1 MSEYI
6 LVLIWLGVAA
16 FISSTLGQQSA
27 VNICGKYEKRYSLIW
42 AVVIMLPIV
51 WWAGN
56 RGYAAADTGAYIGQ
70 FRSMPNELSEL
81 EAYLDNLTKDTGFYC
96 LSALIRIFITKDPR
110 IYLLILAAIQGGILA
125 WFYRKYSTDYVVSIF
140 LFVASTDYISWMYN
154 GIRQFT
160 AVTITLL
167 GIGMVL
173 KKKYIP
179 SILLILL
186 ASTFHKSALLMIPFI
201 FLAQGKAWN
210 KKTVFFILIIM
221 VAVAGVGSFT
231 GILDDALAD
240 TQYKNVVSDWT
251 EAGDD
256 GTNILRV
263 LVYSVPAILSFMGRK
278 TIQRE
283 GSPLINLCTN
293 MSIVSAGFYLL
304 SAFTSGIFIGRLPI
318 YFSLYGYILLLWEV
332 DHLFDEQNSEFIKG
346 CMIVAY
352 LLFYYY
358 SMHVVWGNF

>member
-42 AVVIMLPIV
+42 AFIVMLPVI
-51 WWAGN
+51 WWAGH
-56 RGYAAADTGAYIGQ
+56 RGYVADTPVYVEQ
-70 FRSMPNELSEL
+70 FKSMPNAMSEFS
-81 EAYLDNLTKDTGFYC
+81 EYMESVSKDKGFFAF
-96 LSALIRIFITKDPR
+96 SALIRIFVTQDPVV
-110 IYLLILAAIQGGILA
+110 YLIILAAIQGGILA
-125 WFYRKYSTDYVVSIF
+125 WVYRKYSTNYVISIF
-140 LFVASTDYISWMYN
+140 LFIASTDYISWMYN

-160 AVTITLL
+160 AVTITFLAFGL
-167 GIGMVL
+167 IL

-186 ASTFHKSALLMIPFI
+186 ASMFHQSALLVIPFI

-210 KKTVFFILIIM
+210 KKTVLFILVMLVVI
-221 VAVAGVGSFT
+221 VGAGSFT
-231 GILDDALAD
+231 GMLDEMLAD
-240 TQYKNVVSDWT
+240 TQYKNVVTDWT
-251 EAGDD
+251 TSSDD

-263 LVYSVPAILSFMGRK
+263 LVYSVPAILSFTGRK
-278 TIQRE
+278 TIQKE
-283 GSPLINLCTN
+283 NNSVINLCAN

-318 YFSLYGYILLLWEV
+318 YFSLYGYILLPWELE
-332 DHLFDEQNSEFIKG
+332 HLFDEQNSKLIKG

-358 SMHVVWGNF
+358 SMHIAWNYF